1 MVKVSDLPEFD
12 LAEQLK
18 TDKDIATYMAMVL
31 EDGDTDE
38 FIRAVGYVAK
48 AKGMTQIANSTG
60 LGRESLYKTLKSG
73 AKPQFDTIKKV
84 VEALGCHLSVVTH

>member
-1 MVKVSDLPEFD
+1 MVKVRDLPEFD
-12 LAEQLK
+12 LSEQLK
-18 TDKDIATYMAMVL
+18 TDEDIATYIGMVL

-48 AKGMTQIANSTG
+48 ARGMTQIANSTG
-60 LGRESLYKTLKSG
+60 LGRESLYKTLKVGS
-73 AKPQFDTIKKV
+73 KPQFDTIKKV